1 MKINILFGVLILAAI
16 VAIFIPNVDFNGA
29 QMSPSAT
36 ENNIKLPTQ
45 TGVLHSECAKA
56 CLSRDC
62 TTSES
67 YQEGD
72 LFSCECT
79 SCPDKNIKLTSENRI
94 FE

>member
-1 MKINILFGVLILAAI
+1 MKINILFGVLILAALVTI
-16 VAIFIPNVDFNGA
+16 LIPNTDLGPR
-29 QMSPSAT
+29 MSPSAN

-56 CLSRDC
+56 CLIRDC

-67 YQEGD
+67 YEEGD
-72 LFSCECT
+72 LFKCKCT
-79 SCPDKNIKLTSENRI
+79 SCPDKEIILTSENRI

>member
-1 MKINILFGVLILAAI
+1 MKINVLFGVLILAAI
-16 VAIFIPNVDFNGA
+16 VAIFIPNVEIGP

-36 ENNIKLPTQ
+36 ESNIKLSTQ

-56 CLSRDC
+56 CLIRGC

-67 YQEGD
+67 YKED
-72 LFSCECT
+72 LFVCKCT
-79 SCPDKNIKLTSENRI
+79 SCPNEDITLTSENRI